1 MTHEVKACAAFEDR
15 LIDYD
20 ELVAEERADVDTH
33 LEGCPACREYLSLL
47 REIDATLSVQ
57 VRAVHLNPERVMEI
71 RQSVARAEP
80 IPRIS
85 RLPEWLDFVAA
96 GAVLAF
102 ASGLAWQAGLFA
114 AVVSALSLSP

>member
-1 MTHEVKACAAFEDR
+1 MKACAAFEDR

-20 ELVAEERADVDTH
+20 ELVADERAVVDTH
-33 LEGCPACREYLSLL
+33 LQGCPSCREYLSIL
-47 REIDATLSVQ
+47 REIDATLAVQ
-57 VRAVHLNPERVMEI
+57 VRAVQLNPQRVAEI
-71 RQSVARAEP
+71 RESVAHAEP
-80 IPRIS
+80 IGRIS

-102 ASGLAWQAGLFA
+102 AGGLAWQASLFA

>member
-1 MTHEVKACAAFEDR
+1 VKACAAFEDR

-20 ELVAEERADVDTH
+20 ELVAEERAGVDIH
-33 LEGCPACREYLSLL
+33 LLGCPSCREYLSLL
-47 REIDATLSVQ
+47 REIDATLAVQ
-57 VRAVHLNPERVMEI
+57 VRALHLNPRRVAEI
-71 RQSVARAEP
+71 RHSVASAEP
-80 IPRIS
+80 IGRIS

-102 ASGLAWQAGLFA
+102 AGGLAWQAGLFA

>member
-1 MTHEVKACAAFEDR
+1 MTACAAFEDR

-33 LEGCPACREYLSLL
+33 LQGCPSCREYLSLL
-47 REIDATLSVQ
+47 REIDATLAVEI
-57 VRAVHLNPERVMEI
+57 RAVHLNPQRVAAI
-71 RQSVARAEP
+71 RQSVAHADP
-80 IPRIS
+80 IGRIS

-102 ASGLAWQAGLFA
+102 AGGLVWQAGLVA
-114 AVVSALSLSP
+114 AVVSAFSLWP

>member
-1 MTHEVKACAAFEDR
+1 MKACAAFEDR
-15 LIDYD
+15 LIDSD

-33 LEGCPACREYLSLL
+33 LEGCPACREYLLLL

-57 VRAVHLNPERVMEI
+57 IRAVHLNPQRVTEI
-71 RQSVARAEP
+71 RQSVAHAEP
-80 IPRIS
+80 IARIS

>member
-1 MTHEVKACAAFEDR
+1 MKACAAFEDR

-33 LEGCPACREYLSLL
+33 LQDCPACREYLSLL
-47 REIDATLSVQ
+47 REIDATLAVQ
-57 VRAVHLNPERVMEI
+57 VRAVHLNPERVSEI
-71 RQSVARAEP
+71 RQSVAHAEP
-80 IPRIS
+80 IGPVS

-102 ASGLAWQAGLFA
+102 AGGLAWQAGLI
-114 AVVSALSLSP
+114 ALLVNALRVML

>member
-1 MTHEVKACAAFEDR
+1 VKACAAFEDR

-20 ELVAEERADVDTH
+20 ELVAEKRTDVDTH
-33 LEGCPACREYLSLL
+33 LQGCPLCRAYLSLL
-47 REIDATLSVQ
+47 REIDATLAVQ
-57 VRAVHLNPERVMEI
+57 VRAVHLNAQRVAAI
-71 RQSVARAEP
+71 RQSVTNAEP
-80 IPRIS
+80 IGRIS

-102 ASGLAWQAGLFA
+102 AGGLAWQAGLFA

>member
-1 MTHEVKACAAFEDR
+1 MKACAAFEDR
-15 LIDYD
+15 LLDYD
-20 ELVAEERADVDTH
+20 ELVAEKRADVDTH
-33 LEGCPACREYLSLL
+33 LQGCSSCREYLSLL
-47 REIDATLSVQ
+47 REIDATLAGQ
-57 VRAVHLNPERVMEI
+57 VRAVHLHPQRVAAI

-80 IPRIS
+80 IGRLS

-102 ASGLAWQAGLFA
+102 AGGLAWQAGVFA

>member
-1 MTHEVKACAAFEDR
+1 VKACAAFEDR

-20 ELVAEERADVDTH
+20 ELVTGERAVVDAH
-33 LEGCPACREYLSLL
+33 LQGCPACQEYLTLL
-47 REIDATLSVQ
+47 RDIDATLAVQ
-57 VRAVHLNPERVMEI
+57 VRALQLNPQRVADI
-71 RQSVARAEP
+71 RRSVAHAEP
-80 IPRIS
+80 IGRIS

-102 ASGLAWQAGLFA
+102 AGGLAWQAGLLA